1 MKKTKKI
8 ISSCDY
14 IDIPYDKQ
22 LTKKQAFVESLLNKY
37 AKVDKIV
44 PMNNPYRYRNKVVA
58 TFGYKKG
65 KIIAGTYE
73 RGTHNII
80 ESKDYLIEDEL
91 ACKIIA
97 TIKDLLKSFKIKT
110 YNEDTGFGFLR
121 HVLIRIAKKTGQ
133 LMVVLVT
140 ADPVFIGKNNFIKA
154 LRTIHPEISTI
165 VQNINNANTSMI
177 LGDREIVLYGKG
189 YIEDILCGL
198 KFRISPKSFYQVNPT
213 QTEKLYQ
220 KALELADLDEK
231 MSILDAYCGVG
242 TIGLIAAKDV
252 KRVSCVELNYDA
264 VKDGISNAK
273 LNGIK
278 NVDFY
283 NADATEFINTMAAQK
298 AKLDVLLMD
307 PPRSGSTKD
316 FIESVI
322 SLAPKR
328 VVYISCNPETLA
340 RDLESF
346 MPKYK
351 ALKIIPFDCFAMT
364 SHVECVCL
372 LSKKAPV

>member
-44 PMNNPYRYRNKVVA
+44 PMDNPYRYRNKVVA

-154 LRTIHPEISTI
+154 LRSIHPEISTI

-198 KFRISPKSFYQVNPT
+198 RFRISPKSFYQVNPT

-231 MSILDAYCGVG
+231 MSILDAYCGIG

-252 KRVSCVELNYDA
+252 KRVSCVELNSDA